1 MKTIKYIFSM
11 CIITLL
17 IISCVNDDDNTDFV
31 NTAVAPTN
39 VMALFNVTQDNTG
52 LVTITPT
59 AENAINFNIFYGDAT
74 EEPANIMQGENAM
87 HTYEEGTYTVRI
99 VAVGVTGL
107 ETEITKELAVSF
119 NAPSNLVAT
128 AENDVAISKQVN
140 VLATADDAVS
150 YDVDFGDGSE
160 ILTGNIGEIISH
172 IYADAGTYNITVVAM
187 GAAIETTQ
195 FIIEDFEV
203 TAILQ
208 PLASAPTPPARAA
221 QDVISVFSAAYT
233 DLENTNFFPDWGQ
246 GGQGSSW
253 AMFDLAGDQM
263 LQYINLSYQGVALE
277 DGTSVDVSAMEF
289 LHIDVWTADVTTQI
303 ETSLINNPAG
313 SSEAPVTNNLNPNDW
328 TSIDIPISDYTDQ
341 GLSVNEI
348 FQLKFVGTPW
358 AAGTVFIDNIYFWK
372 ESTGPSP
379 IVGTW
384 KIAPE
389 EGALEVGDG
398 AGTIWWAIPAADVA
412 TRACYFDDEYIFNAD
427 GSFQNVLG
435 TETWLETWQG
445 VAADGCGAPIAPHN
459 GSSPATYI
467 DNGNS
472 LTISGVGAYL
482 GIPKVHNTGEDG
494 MPVNDTITYDYVIA
508 PDGNTL
514 EITISGFNGGTEYW
528 YYKLIKDSA
537 PVSPLI
543 GTWKVASEEG
553 ALEVGDGAGTVWWS
567 IPDADLAARAC
578 YFDDAYIFNADGS
591 FQNVLGTETWLET
604 WQGVAAD
611 GCGAPIAPH
620 NGTNTASYTSTAS
633 TVTVNGLG
641 AYLGLPK
648 VHNTGENGMPDNDTI
663 TYDYVLSTDG
673 NTLDITISGF
683 NGGTEY
689 WYYKLI
695 KQ

>member
-1 MKTIKYIFSM
+1 M

-277 DGTSVDVSAMEF
+277 DGTSADVSAMEF

>member
-277 DGTSVDVSAMEF
+277 DGTSADVSAMEF